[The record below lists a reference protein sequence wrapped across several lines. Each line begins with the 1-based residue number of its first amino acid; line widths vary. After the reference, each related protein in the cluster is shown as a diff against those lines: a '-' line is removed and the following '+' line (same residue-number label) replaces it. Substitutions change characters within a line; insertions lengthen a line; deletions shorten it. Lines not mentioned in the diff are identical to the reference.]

1 MNRISSF
8 PLRRKLLGG
17 LVGLGGTQFLGAQAA
32 SPQAADGQNDTYRL
46 PEYALAQDYQSLKQS
61 TFDRTGGNSDRWP
74 VAAGETKEVFNAA
87 GPGIISHIWF
97 TIAAPGVYHLKE
109 IVLRIYW
116 DGNPKP
122 SVEVPVGDFFGL
134 NLGQYNV
141 YQSAFLNCSSV
152 KALNCYFAMPFRKS
166 ARITVTNEG
175 EQNVGSFYSNI
186 DYQVVRSLPARCLYF
201 HAQYRQATPNTAD
214 HYPDNKEI
222 NLNGEKNYVFMETR
236 GKGHLM
242 GVTLGVLQS
251 SCRKTH

>member
-1 MNRISSF
+1 MR
-8 PLRRKLLGG
+8 PAR
-17 LVGLGGTQFLGAQAA
+17 A
-32 SPQAADGQNDTYRL
+32 S
-46 PEYALAQDYQSLKQS
+46 
-61 TFDRTGGNSDRWP
+61 
-74 VAAGETKEVFNAA
+74 
-87 GPGIISHIWF
+87 SHIWF

-122 SVEVPVGDFFGL
+122 SVKVPVGDFFGL

-201 HAQYRQATPNTAD
+201 HPKYRQATAKHRRSLFAALCPKCCIRTRPPPHPAYNHVCCESAD
-214 HYPDNKEI
+214 V
-222 NLNGEKNYVFMETR
+222 NGVCDTED
-236 GKGHLM
+236 L
-242 GVTLGVLQS
+242 
-251 SCRKTH
+251 